1 MKIAII
7 YSTLIDSTEKS
18 ALLLKELINS
28 DVLLIPVE
36 KAKSECILKYNLI
49 ILAGS
54 SYNSKVQTSLKIY
67 ISRNIKTLL
76 EKPIGLYVNSDENLS
91 IEDNLNKVFTKE
103 LIESSL
109 ISSNFVYEL
118 DSSRGNFIERRK
130 TKKLIENNENLP
142 SLNIEEIKKYANFI
156 NNLIE
161 KRVD

>member
-7 YSTLIDSTEKS
+7 YTTLIDSTKKS

-36 KAKSECILKYNLI
+36 NAKSECILKYNLI

-54 SYNSKVQTSLKIY
+54 SYNGKVQSSLKIY

-109 ISSNFVYEL
+109 ISSNFGYEL
-118 DSSRGNFIERRK
+118 NPSIGNFIERRK
-130 TKKLIENNENLP
+130 TKKLIEKSEKLP
-142 SLNIEEIKKYANFI
+142 SLNIEEIKKYADFI

>member
-7 YSTLIDSTEKS
+7 YSTLIDSTKKS

-36 KAKSECILKYNLI
+36 NAKSECILKYNLI

-109 ISSNFVYEL
+109 ISSNFGYEL
-118 DSSRGNFIERRK
+118 DSSIGNFIERRK

-142 SLNIEEIKKYANFI
+142 SLNIEEIKNMLTL
-156 NNLIE
+156 LII
-161 KRVD
+161 